1 MNHDDDQNA
10 LDYHRYPR
18 PGKIEVTPTKPLA
31 NQHDLALAYSPG
43 VAAAS
48 RAIAANPEAVAE
60 TTIRSNLVA
69 VVSNGSAVLGLGN
82 IGPLAAKPVMEG
94 KAVLFKKF
102 AGIDVFDIEIDE
114 TDPQK
119 LVDTIASLEPTF
131 GGINLEDIK
140 SPECFMVE
148 GRLRNRMNIPVFH
161 DDQHGT
167 AIIVGAAVLN
177 ALRVVGKDISQV
189 KLVSTGAGASGIACL
204 KILEGLGLPKENML
218 VFDREGL
225 LHVGRR
231 GGLEPHKKLFAQK
244 HMQTVPSLSEA
255 LRDADIFL
263 GLSGPGVIKQEMI
276 RYMAPDP
283 LVFGLSN
290 PIPEIL
296 PEEARAVRPDAVIA
310 TGRSDYPNQVNNVL
324 CFPFIFRGALDVGA
338 TTINDEMKLAC
349 VYALAELA
357 MEETPDTVA
366 AAYGGIDFK
375 FGRDYLIPKPF
386 DPRLIL
392 KLAPA
397 VARAAS
403 DSGVALR
410 PLTDVEGYRQQL
422 HRYVFESVLVM
433 RPVFERAQSQP
444 KRLVY
449 AEGEESLTL
458 RAVQSVVDEKLA
470 RPMLVG
476 DPARITERMQQLGLR
491 LRPEVDVDI
500 VAVEPD
506 GGHNSQFAARLVRE
520 GRADGMICGLGDH
533 LRVHL
538 DYIIEQLGLAPGV
551 NQAAAMN
558 IVLLKQG
565 VYFICDT
572 GVTVQPDSRQL
583 ADMTLLAAEVV
594 KRFGM
599 TPRAALLSHS
609 NDTDFGTATP
619 ERLKQ
624 ALEMIRE
631 RDPELQ
637 VDGQLRADAALNE
650 QIRHVVRPESPLQGE
665 ANLLIMPNIDA
676 ARIAYDLVK
685 SLGDAVSIGPV
696 LLGMA
701 HPVHLLTPSATVR
714 RIVNASAL
722 AVVDAQV
729 LAYQAEQRRDPSATE
744 AGEPVG

>member
-1 MNHDDDQNA
+1 MNHDDDKNA

-18 PGKIEVTPTKPLA
+18 PGKIEISPTKPLA
-31 NQHDLALAYSPG
+31 NQRDLALAYSPG

-48 RAIAANPEAVAE
+48 QAIAVNPEAVADL
-60 TTIRSNLVA
+60 TARSNLVG
-69 VVSNGSAVLGLGN
+69 VISNGSAVLGLGN

-114 TDPQK
+114 SDPEK
-119 LVDTIASLEPTF
+119 LVNTIASLEPTF

-140 SPECFMVE
+140 SPECFMIE
-148 GRLRNRMNIPVFH
+148 GRLRNRMKIPVFH

-177 ALRVVGKDISQV
+177 GLRVVGKDISQV

-204 KILEGLGLPKENML
+204 KILEGLGLPKENIW

-225 LHVGRR
+225 LYVGRR

-244 HMQTVPSLSEA
+244 HMSQVPSLTEA

-276 RYMAPDP
+276 RHMAPDP
-283 LVFGLSN
+283 LIFGLSN

-296 PEEARAVRPDAVIA
+296 PEEVKAVRPDAVIA

-338 TTINDEMKLAC
+338 TTINEEMKLAC
-349 VYALAELA
+349 VHALAELA

-397 VARAAS
+397 VAKAAS

-410 PLTDVEGYRQQL
+410 PLEDVEGYREQL

-433 RPVFERAQSQP
+433 RPVFERAKSAP
-444 KRLVY
+444 KRLIY
-449 AEGEESLTL
+449 AEGEEALTL
-458 RAVQSVVDEKLA
+458 RAVQSVVDEKIA
-470 RPMLVG
+470 RPMLIG
-476 DPARITERMQQLGLR
+476 DPAAITDRIQQMGLR
-491 LRPEVDVDI
+491 LRPEVDIDLI
-500 VAVEPD
+500 AAEHD
-506 GGHNSQFAARLVRE
+506 GEHSSQYAARLVNE
-520 GRADGMICGLGDH
+520 GRADGMICGLNDH

-538 DYIIEQLGLAPGV
+538 DHIIQQLGLAPGV
-551 NQAAAMN
+551 RQAAAMN
-558 IVLLKQG
+558 IVILKQG

-572 GVTVQPDSRQL
+572 GVTAEPDSQQL

-609 NDTDFGTATP
+609 NDSSAATP
-619 ERLKQ
+619 LVERLSRALQ
-624 ALEMIRE
+624 AIRE
-631 RDPELQ
+631 RDPALQ
-637 VDGQLRADAALNE
+637 IDGNLRADAALNE
-650 QIRHVVRPESPLQGE
+650 QIRQVMRPDSPLQGE

-676 ARIAYDLVK
+676 ARIAYDLIK
-685 SLGDAVSIGPV
+685 SLADAVPIGPV

-701 HPVHLLTPSATVR
+701 HPVHLLTSSATVR

-729 LAYQAEQRRDPSATE
+729 IEHRAKQGRDTVTGE
-744 AGEPVG
+744 ASETV